1 MEEKNNLR
9 KNFIWNV
16 IGTTFNAF
24 NSLFFMIIV
33 TRINGIN
40 DAGIFTFAFSTACL
54 FYVIGVY
61 SGRTYQV
68 TDEGEHNDSTY
79 FYSKIIT
86 CVIMMISVFA
96 FCFVRQYNLFK
107 FTIIILLCLYKMIEA
122 LSETFYAII
131 QKENKLYV
139 VGRSM
144 FYKAIISLLLFLLID
159 YITNNL
165 IFACSCILIV
175 NILIVLVYDILAL
188 KKLKFKLVKIER
200 KNVFD
205 ILVKGF
211 FAFGFTFLTLY
222 VINASKYSVDMYM
235 NDSAQ
240 TVLGIIIMPATVIS
254 LFCQFIVQPFIVKM
268 KKSLQDGKK
277 EFLIITHKI
286 ISGVVVI
293 GGISTICAYLLGIP
307 MLEVLYNIS
316 LDKYKNCLLLIIIGA
331 TIYGIT
337 IIYSTALITMR
348 KTFCQFIIF
357 IITSIFAMIVS
368 SVLTQKYG
376 IYGACESYTV
386 TMIFLL
392 VLYVIVYLYQIRKK
406 WKNEKE

>member
-1 MEEKNNLR
+1 
-9 KNFIWNV
+9 
-16 IGTTFNAF
+16 
-24 NSLFFMIIV
+24 
-33 TRINGIN
+33 
-40 DAGIFTFAFSTACL
+40 
-54 FYVIGVY
+54 
-61 SGRTYQV
+61 
-68 TDEGEHNDSTY
+68 
-79 FYSKIIT
+79 
-86 CVIMMISVFA
+86 
-96 FCFVRQYNLFK
+96 
-107 FTIIILLCLYKMIEA
+107 
-122 LSETFYAII
+122 
-131 QKENKLYV
+131 
-139 VGRSM
+139 
-144 FYKAIISLLLFLLID
+144 
-159 YITNNL
+159 
-165 IFACSCILIV
+165 
-175 NILIVLVYDILAL
+175 
-188 KKLKFKLVKIER
+188 
-200 KNVFD
+200 
-205 ILVKGF
+205 
-211 FAFGFTFLTLY
+211 
-222 VINASKYSVDMYM
+222 MYM

-277 EFLIITHKI
+277 EFLKITHKI